1 MLTYQGVLEL
11 TLNTFLTYGLFKTR
25 QGKILSVLLGFYK
38 ASSLLIRRIGQPSM
52 LLPCYLCFKSST
64 GAIVENGQ
72 VAVEVIITQNFSFP
86 FPPFALL
93 WWINRPVCTHNITR
107 PFCTIEYESIHTHT
121 PPTADFF
128 PPPILIPRMSLHIYR
143 KTNRSREFDS
153 AAMRSAHWFPDGGCW
168 LLYTG
173 EMRVRCAEGC
183 CSAYPNCCILL
194 RNLTWL
200 FLKCSVNPAPPI
212 PTPTTP
218 PSPTNNPPPPP
229 WGYGASAKFVLQ
241 CVVTLQ
247 WQCSNIPLLFQNKL
261 PAVSH

>member
-1 MLTYQGVLEL
+1 
-11 TLNTFLTYGLFKTR
+11 
-25 QGKILSVLLGFYK
+25 
-38 ASSLLIRRIGQPSM
+38 M

-64 GAIVENGQ
+64 GAIVEKGQ
-72 VAVEVIITQNFSFP
+72 VAVEVIITQNFRFP
-86 FPPFALL
+86 FPPFPLL
-93 WWINRPVCTHNITR
+93 WWINRPVCTHNTTR
-107 PFCTIEYESIHTHT
+107 PFCTIEYESIHIH
-121 PPTADFF
+121 
-128 PPPILIPRMSLHIYR
+128 PPPLLIFSPPRYWFHAWACTIYR

-173 EMRVRCAEGC
+173 GMRVRCSEGR
-183 CSAYPNCCILL
+183 CSAPNCYILL

-212 PTPTTP
+212 PAP
-218 PSPTNNPPPPP
+218 PFPSKQPPPPLP